1 MKRLCFVIVSC
12 MVALCMEAC
21 SPIFNSEEGS
31 YSKTVNFQ
39 ELRKTYISMD
49 DSVLISSK
57 SLKDSL
63 GLTYMDS
70 IVGGESRVTYQL
82 TRQRTKLDLYIDI
95 YGCFDMY
102 CSTANMVVFRT
113 GNYEKSKSL
122 KKGKFEFSK
131 PNRDFISADEF
142 GTDCKLN
149 VYNFFRL
156 KIDQADV
163 QVDWTV
169 QESRKTCEVTYYY

>member
-1 MKRLCFVIVSC
+1 

-39 ELRKTYISMD
+39 ELRKTYVSMG

-70 IVGGESRVTYQL
+70 IVGSENRVTYQL
-82 TRQRTKLDLYIDI
+82 TRQRKKLDLYIDI
-95 YGCFDMY
+95 YDCYDMY
-102 CSTANMVVFRT
+102 CSTANTVVFRT
-113 GNYEKSKSL
+113 GNYEKSKIL

-131 PNRDFISADEF
+131 PNQDFVFVDEF
-142 GTDCKLN
+142 GSNCKLN

-163 QVDWTV
+163 QVDWIV
-169 QESRKTCEVTYYY
+169 QESRETCDVTYYY

>member
-1 MKRLCFVIVSC
+1 

-39 ELRKTYISMD
+39 ELHKTYVSMG

-70 IVGGESRVTYQL
+70 IVGSENRVTYQL
-82 TRQRTKLDLYIDI
+82 TRQRKKLDLYIDI
-95 YGCFDMY
+95 YGCSDMY
-102 CSTANMVVFRT
+102 CSTANTVVFRT
-113 GNYEKSKSL
+113 GNYEKSKTL

-131 PNRDFISADEF
+131 PSQDFVSVDEF
-142 GTDCKLN
+142 GSNCKLN

-163 QVDWTV
+163 QVDWIV
-169 QESRKTCEVTYYY
+169 QESRETCDVTYYY